1 MAQKKFRKEF
11 IGDLLATA
19 FEGGINYWC
28 SGVKIKND
36 DWFGGEFASDVVAN
50 GGAVELVDAEEPG
63 KTYELDFAMI
73 CDGVRQ
79 TIAEIDGEI
88 TYHND
93 GCEVEDYDADFADA
107 AVQYAVFGEVIY
119 G

>member
-1 MAQKKFRKEF
+1 MAKKNFRKEF
-11 IGDLLATA
+11 IGDVLATA

-28 SGVKIKND
+28 SEVRIKND
-36 DWFGGEFASDVVAN
+36 NWFGGEYASEVVAN
-50 GGAVELVDAEEPG
+50 GGVVELIDFEDENKA
-63 KTYELDFAMI
+63 YELDLPMIISGIAMAVSEF
-73 CDGVRQ
+73 GN
-79 TIAEIDGEI
+79 EI